1 MASQVF
7 ELAEQPA
14 ADVVRTIRR
23 GIPAR
28 SFAEVASKVRLSKQ
42 DLARKLGLA
51 QRTITRKQGAGA
63 RLTSEETEKV
73 MRVVRVQHLARKLFT
88 DDDAVA
94 EWLRTPAPAL
104 EGIAPID
111 LLDTDLGAREVES
124 LIQGIAHGNVI

>member
-1 MASQVF
+1 MASGVF
-7 ELAEQPA
+7 ALAEQPA

-63 RLTSEETEKV
+63 RLTSEETEKI

-104 EGIAPID
+104 NGTAPID

-124 LIQGIAHGNVI
+124 LILGIAHGNVI